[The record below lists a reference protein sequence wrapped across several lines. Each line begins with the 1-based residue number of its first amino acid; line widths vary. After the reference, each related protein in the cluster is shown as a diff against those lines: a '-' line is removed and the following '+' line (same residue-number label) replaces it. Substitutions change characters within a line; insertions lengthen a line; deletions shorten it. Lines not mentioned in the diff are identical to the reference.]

1 MRVYLG
7 RQSLVVILPV
17 PNLAPSGEL
26 RDLLTNNEICIPTP
40 QTVGP
45 DYDKVRGKWRE
56 VLWGFIFLSLYLW
69 DLYNTC
75 QKQKDDLDTLSWL
88 IPRKGKGTSLPF
100 QLEGS
105 SGVIKSSFSKAQDPT
120 MFICSPFSE

>member
-1 MRVYLG
+1 MGVLG

-26 RDLLTNNEICIPTP
+26 RDLFIKHKICIPTH

-56 VLWGFIFLSLYLW
+56 VLWGVHLSLSLFMG
-69 DLYNTC
+69 
-75 QKQKDDLDTLSWL
+75 L
-88 IPRKGKGTSLPF
+88 IRSLP
-100 QLEGS
+100 EAKG
-105 SGVIKSSFSKAQDPT
+105 
-120 MFICSPFSE
+120 

>member
-1 MRVYLG
+1 MWVYLG

-40 QTVGP
+40 QSVGP

-56 VLWGFIFLSLYLW
+56 ILWGVHLSLSLFMGLIQYL
-69 DLYNTC
+69 
-75 QKQKDDLDTLSWL
+75 
-88 IPRKGKGTSLPF
+88 PEARG
-100 QLEGS
+100 
-105 SGVIKSSFSKAQDPT
+105 
-120 MFICSPFSE
+120 